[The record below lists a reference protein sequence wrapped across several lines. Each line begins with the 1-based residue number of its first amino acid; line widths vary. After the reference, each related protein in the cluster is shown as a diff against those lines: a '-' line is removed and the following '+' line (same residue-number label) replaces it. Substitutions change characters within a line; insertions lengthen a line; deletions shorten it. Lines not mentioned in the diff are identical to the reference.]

1 MLKYT
6 KSLIKL
12 ILPVLAKIFIKFKV
26 NRRVINYLSEKS
38 YFSNSEYDFTD
49 IIQSQLKQ
57 KKLLALDIGAQG
69 GFNSDNFFSKKYDVF
84 FEKILVEPIETAA
97 NNLKKNNKYV
107 IQKGFWDTKTKK
119 KIYIMENRLGSSSMF
134 KPNKKLFD
142 LHNIKKKDYSNYDVT
157 KIEEVE
163 CDSLENS
170 LKELN
175 IKKLDYLK
183 IDTQGSEFQILR
195 GLGNY
200 RPLLIKLEAHIFSM
214 YDEVPGWQEI
224 LSLIYQ
230 LNYVLVDWKGIGS
243 HSTRVPAEI
252 DLIFVPNFN
261 NDQGI
266 EFIKKNEE
274 KIISLLLIFGQIN
287 LLKIMLKK
295 INSNFTRIISDFDD
309 RYFN

>member
-12 ILPVLAKIFIKFKV
+12 ILPVLAKIFIKLKV

-183 IDTQGSEFQILR
+183 IDTQGSELQILR

-224 LSLIYQ
+224 LSLLYQ

>member
-12 ILPVLAKIFIKFKV
+12 ILPVLAKIFIKLKV

-214 YDEVPGWQEI
+214 YDEVPSWQEI
-224 LSLIYQ
+224 LSLLYQ

>member
-12 ILPVLAKIFIKFKV
+12 ILPVLAKIFIKLKV

>member
-214 YDEVPGWQEI
+214 YDEVPSWQEI
-224 LSLIYQ
+224 LSLLYQ